1 MVESG
6 EISQE
11 DADRAAQFIDLAGQ
25 PTFNIFILARSGH
38 LDHLQGDEN
47 FQATLRVLETMGLGA
62 IEFNPH
68 TAQPVEEQFWDQFD
82 GVFALNE
89 VEMREELPNF
99 ITDPNNRAKVE
110 ALLGGDADAAI
121 PAEETVKLA

>member
-1 MVESG
+1 
-6 EISQE
+6 
-11 DADRAAQFIDLAGQ
+11 
-25 PTFNIFILARSGH
+25 
-38 LDHLQGDEN
+38 
-47 FQATLRVLETMGLGA
+47 LRVLETMGLGA
-62 IEFNPH
+62 IEFDPH

-89 VEMREELPNF
+89 VEMKEELPNF